1 MSSARN
7 RNKHG
12 NTPCSGP
19 GALSRREMLRVGGL
33 GLFGL
38 SLPQLLAAS
47 AAKAPGNSGAP
58 GGFGRAKSCILLYLS
73 GGPPQHET
81 FDPKPEAPIEI
92 RGEFKS
98 IPTSVPGVHFSELL
112 PRTALMANRIAVIRS
127 MTTDNNSH
135 TASGYWMLTG
145 YEHPAKIEVPASPED
160 WPSIASV
167 VGALKP
173 SERSPFTSVILPEII
188 HNDNAPPS
196 PGQSGGFMGHTWNPF
211 LLQCD
216 PSQPRLEIDGLKLP
230 ESVSFERLAAREQLL
245 RQLDHQFLGTMR
257 SEPVA
262 ALGRMH
268 ERAFDVVQSAA
279 TKAAF
284 EIERESSSLRDRYG
298 RGKFGQSALLARRLI
313 EAGVRLVQ
321 VNWPREPGD
330 QMTGFPVWDTHKN
343 NAPRLR
349 DVLCPQF
356 DLAFATLVDDL
367 RERGLLDE
375 TLVIAMGEFGRSPRI
390 NVEGGRDH
398 WGSCFSLAVAGAGI
412 AGGQVI
418 GSSDREGGFPTSR
431 VLRPPD
437 LAATIFH
444 LLGINPSGDFPD
456 LLGRPR
462 PLVHGGTV
470 IRELGGA

>member
-1 MSSARN
+1 MSTIGSSVAHC
-7 RNKHG
+7 HG
-12 NTPCSGP
+12 PIT
-19 GALSRREMLRVGGL
+19 RREMLRVGGL
-33 GLFGL
+33 GLLGL
-38 SLPQLLAAS
+38 SLPQLLALKTGAAS
-47 AAKAPGNSGAP
+47 TPASGS
-58 GGFGRAKSCILLYLS
+58 FGRAKSCILLYLS

-81 FDPKPEAPIEI
+81 FDPKPEAPLEI
-92 RGEFKS
+92 RGDFKS
-98 IPTSVPGVHFSELL
+98 IRTKVPGTHFCELL
-112 PRTALMANRIAVIRS
+112 PRSAAIVDKFAVIRS

-145 YEHPAKIEVPASPED
+145 YEHPSKIEVPASPED

-173 SERSPFTSVILPEII
+173 SERTPFTSVILPEIV

-211 LLQCD
+211 LLHCD

-230 ESVSFERLAAREQLL
+230 DSVSFERLNDRSALL
-245 RQLDHQFLGTMR
+245 RQLDQQFLGAMR

-262 ALGRMH
+262 ALHRMH
-268 ERAFDVVQSAA
+268 ERAFDVMQSAT

-284 EIERESSSLRDRYG
+284 EIEQERTSLRDRYG
-298 RGKFGQSALLARRLI
+298 RQKFGQSVLLARRLV

-343 NAPRLR
+343 NSPRLR

-356 DLAFATLVDDL
+356 DMAFASLIADL
-367 RERGLLDE
+367 EERGLLDE
-375 TLVIAMGEFGRSPRI
+375 TLVVAMGEFGRSPRI
-390 NVEGGRDH
+390 NPDGGRDH

-418 GSSDREGGFPTSR
+418 GSSDRDGAFPASR

-444 LLGINPSGDFPD
+444 LLGINPLGDFHD
-456 LLGRPR
+456 LLARPR
-462 PLVHGGTV
+462 PLVSGGTV
-470 IRELGGA
+470 IRELAGA

>member
-1 MSSARN
+1 MMSCAAS
-7 RNKHG
+7 HTG
-12 NTPCSGP
+12 VCGGP
-19 GALSRREMLRVGGL
+19 LTRREMLRVGGL
-33 GLFGL
+33 GMFGL
-38 SLPQLLAAS
+38 SLPHLLALKTQ
-47 AAKAPGNSGAP
+47 AANAPEK

-98 IPTSVPGVHFSELL
+98 IPTKVPGVHFCELL
-112 PRTALMANRIAVIRS
+112 PKTARIAHRIAVIRS

-135 TASGYWMLTG
+135 TASGYSMLTG
-145 YEHPAKIEVPASPED
+145 YEHPSKIEVPASSED
-160 WPSIASV
+160 WPCIASV

-173 SERSPFTSVILPEII
+173 SVRSPFTSVILPEIV

-230 ESVSFERLAAREQLL
+230 ENVSFERLADRARLL
-245 RQLDHQFLGTMR
+245 RQLDNQFLGAMK

-262 ALGRMH
+262 ATGRMH
-268 ERAFDVVQSAA
+268 ERAFDVMQSAT

-284 EIERESSSLRDRYG
+284 EIERESSMLRDRYG
-298 RGKFGQSALLARRLI
+298 RQKFGQSVLLARRLV

-356 DLAFATLVDDL
+356 DMAFASLIDDL
-367 RERGLLDE
+367 HERGLLDE

-390 NVEGGRDH
+390 NADGGRDH

-418 GSSDREGGFPTSR
+418 GSSDREGGFPAGR

-437 LAATIFH
+437 LAATVFH
-444 LLGINPSGDFPD
+444 LLGINPAGDFPD

-462 PLVHGGTV
+462 PLTNNGVV
-470 IRELGGA
+470 IRELAGA

>member
-1 MSSARN
+1 MSTAGFKASIC
-7 RNKHG
+7 G
-12 NTPCSGP
+12 GP
-19 GALSRREMLRVGGL
+19 LTRREMLRVGGL
-33 GLFGL
+33 GLLGL
-38 SLPQLLAAS
+38 SLPQLLALKSRAAS
-47 AAKAPGNSGAP
+47 APVVT

-92 RGEFKS
+92 RGDFKS
-98 IPTSVPGVHFSELL
+98 IPTKIPGVHFSELL
-112 PRTALMANRIAVIRS
+112 PKSARIADKLAILRS

-135 TASGYWMLTG
+135 SASGYSMLTG
-145 YEHPAKIEVPASPED
+145 YEHPSKIEVPASPED
-160 WPSIASV
+160 WPCIASV

-173 SERSPFTSVILPEII
+173 SERSPFTSVILPEIV

-216 PSQPRLEIDGLKLP
+216 PSLPRLEIDGLKLP
-230 ESVSFERLAAREQLL
+230 ESVSFERLSDRANLL
-245 RQLDHQFLGTMR
+245 RHLDRQFLGAMR
-257 SEPVA
+257 SEPIA
-262 ALGRMH
+262 ALDRMH
-268 ERAFDVVQSAA
+268 DRAFDVMQSATA
-279 TKAAF
+279 RAAF
-284 EIERESSSLRDRYG
+284 EIERERSSLRDRYG
-298 RGKFGQSALLARRLI
+298 RQKFGQSVLLARRLV

-343 NAPRLR
+343 NSPRLR

-356 DLAFATLVDDL
+356 DAAFAALIVDL
-367 RERGLLDE
+367 QERGLLDE

-390 NVEGGRDH
+390 NADGGRDH
-398 WGSCFSLAVAGAGI
+398 WGSCFSLAAAGAGI

-418 GSSDREGGFPTSR
+418 GSSDRDGAFPASR

-444 LLGINPSGDFPD
+444 LLGINPAGDFLD

-462 PLVHGGTV
+462 PLVNGGVV
-470 IRELGGA
+470 IRELAGA

>member
-1 MSSARN
+1 MLTAG
-7 RNKHG
+7 HG
-12 NTPCSGP
+12 LLRHRD
-19 GALSRREMLRVGGL
+19 AMSRREMLRVGGL
-33 GLFGL
+33 GCLGL
-38 SLPQLLAAS
+38 SLPTLLGARAQAS
-47 AAKAPGNSGAP
+47 TKALVGA
-58 GGFGRAKSCILLYLS
+58 GFGRAKSCILLYLS

-92 RGEFKS
+92 RGEFGS
-98 IPTSVPGVHFSELL
+98 IPTRVPGIHFSELL
-112 PRTALMANRIAVIRS
+112 PKTARVADRIAIIRS
-127 MTTDNNSH
+127 MSTDNNSH
-135 TASGYWMLTG
+135 SASGYWMLTG
-145 YEHPAKIEVPASPED
+145 YEHPSKIEVPASPED
-160 WPSIASV
+160 WPCLASV
-167 VGALKP
+167 VGALRP
-173 SERSPFTSVILPEII
+173 SERSPFSSVILPEIN

-211 LLQCD
+211 VLQCD

-230 ESVSFERLAAREQLL
+230 EAVSFARLADRANLL
-245 RQLDHQFLGTMR
+245 RQLDEQFLASTR
-257 SEPVA
+257 SDAAA
-262 ALGRMH
+262 ALDRMH
-268 ERAFDVVQSAA
+268 QRAFDVVQNAA
-279 TKAAF
+279 TRSAF
-284 EIERESSSLRDRYG
+284 EVERETGATRERYG
-298 RGKFGQSALLARRLI
+298 RGKFGQSVLLARRLV

-356 DLAFATLVDDL
+356 DMAFATLVEDL

-390 NVEGGRDH
+390 NPEGGRDH

-418 GSSDREGGFPTSR
+418 GSSDRDGAFPASR
-431 VLRPPD
+431 PLRPPD

-444 LLGINPSGDFPD
+444 LLGINPAGEFMDP
-456 LLGRPR
+456 LARPR
-462 PLVHGGTV
+462 PLTNGGV
-470 IRELGGA
+470 IIREMAG